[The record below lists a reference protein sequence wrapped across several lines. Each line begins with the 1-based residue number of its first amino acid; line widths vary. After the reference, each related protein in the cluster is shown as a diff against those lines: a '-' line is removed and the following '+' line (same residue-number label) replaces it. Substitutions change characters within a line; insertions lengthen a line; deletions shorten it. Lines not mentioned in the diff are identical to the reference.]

1 MIHFLLLVLLL
12 LLPGCGGGG
21 DEVSIEERLYLSL
34 RHDPARTLPAGREA
48 VLGVETS
55 GNVVLSPGS
64 VSLYSASP
72 GDTGWAR
79 QELFFGDEPGLL
91 IGSLPTGRRGS
102 VDAYFFLARTPS
114 GKVLTLPEGL
124 DAGEEPYRVRR
135 SGNVPGLLSTL
146 MWLGMILTTLCLA
159 GAGFSAWLALQ
170 RRTEPGAGEQT
181 RLAQWVAA
189 GTVLLILSAGL
200 LGALHSWI
208 SWGAPYRGF
217 PFGPSALHNKV
228 VVLMAFWGTLSW
240 AAWGSLTR
248 RQGARD
254 RFAPRLYAT
263 LILVAVVASV
273 LILLLPESEPLPG
286 IPPLPPLAG

>member
-12 LLPGCGGGG
+12 LLPGCGRGG
-21 DEVSIEERLYLSL
+21 DEVSIEERLFLSL
-34 RHDPARTLPAGREA
+34 RHNPDRTLPAGQEA
-48 VLGVETS
+48 VLGVETA
-55 GNVVLSPGS
+55 GNVVLASGS
-64 VSLYSASP
+64 VFLYSASP
-72 GDTGWAR
+72 EDTGWAR
-79 QELFFGDEPGLL
+79 QELLFGSEPGLL
-91 IGSLPTGRRGS
+91 IGTLPAGRRGS

-124 DAGEEPYRVRR
+124 AAGETPYRVRR

-146 MWLGMILTTLCLA
+146 MWLGMVVSTLCLA

-189 GTVLLILSAGL
+189 GSVLLILSAGL

-208 SWGAPYRGF
+208 AWGAPYRGF

-228 VVLMAFWGTLSW
+228 LVLMVIWGTLSW
-240 AAWGSLTR
+240 GAWGSLTR
-248 RQGARD
+248 REGARD
-254 RFAPRLYAT
+254 RFAPRIYAT

-273 LILLLPESEPLPG
+273 LIVLLPDAEPLPG
-286 IPPLPPLAG
+286 IPPLPPLTV

>member
-1 MIHFLLLVLLL
+1 MIHFLLLALLL
-12 LLPGCGGGG
+12 LLPGCGRGGN
-21 DEVSIEERLYLSL
+21 EVSVEERLFLSL
-34 RHDPARTLPAGREA
+34 RHDPVRTLPAGREA
-48 VLGVETS
+48 VLGVQTS
-55 GNVVLSPGS
+55 GNVALTPGS
-64 VSLYSASP
+64 VSLYYASP

-79 QELFFGDEPGLL
+79 QEMFFGSEPGLL
-91 IGSLPTGRRGS
+91 GASLPAGRRGS
-102 VDAYFFLARTPS
+102 LDAYFFLARTPS
-114 GKVLTLPEGL
+114 GKILTLPEGL
-124 DAGEEPYRVRR
+124 DAGRAPYRVRR
-135 SGNVPGLLSTL
+135 SGHVPGLLNTL
-146 MWLGMILTTLCLA
+146 MWLGIVLAILCLA

-170 RRTEPGAGEQT
+170 RRSEPGAGEQT

-189 GTVLLILSAGL
+189 GAVLLVVSAGL

-228 VVLMAFWGTLSW
+228 IILMAVWGTLSW

-263 LILVAVVASV
+263 LILVAIVASV

-286 IPPLPPLAG
+286 IPALPPLTG